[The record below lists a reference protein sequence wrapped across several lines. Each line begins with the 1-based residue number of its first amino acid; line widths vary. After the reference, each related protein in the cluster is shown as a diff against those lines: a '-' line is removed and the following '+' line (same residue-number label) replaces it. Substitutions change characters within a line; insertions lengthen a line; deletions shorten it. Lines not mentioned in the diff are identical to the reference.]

1 MRLYVEVARKTFARI
16 ATYRQAT
23 LAGVFTNT
31 VFGFVLAY
39 VLLAVYRE
47 RETVGG
53 FDAIDAVTFTFVAQ
67 GLLMV
72 VGIFGSADFP
82 ERITTGDVV
91 VDLQRPY
98 DQQAWWA
105 AVSYG
110 NAAYYAIFRG
120 IPPFVAG
127 AVVFDLRMPSF
138 PSFAAFVVSAF
149 LAVGACFAW
158 TYLLQLSAFWLM
170 DYRGPNQ
177 IGSFVAQ
184 FFAGVFIPI
193 VFFPSWLETTA
204 RATPFPSMMQLPI
217 EVWLGRH
224 QDAAL
229 LGVFA
234 QQVFWIGVLVVAGRY
249 VMSRA
254 VGRVVV
260 QGG

>member
-1 MRLYVEVARKTFARI
+1 MRLYFEVARKTFARI

-39 VLLAVYRE
+39 VLLAVYQE

-53 FDAIDAVTFTFVAQ
+53 FDATDAVTFTFVGQ

-72 VGIFGSADFP
+72 VGIFGSTDIA
-82 ERITTGDVV
+82 ERIRTGDVV

-120 IPPFVAG
+120 IPPFVIG
-127 AVVFDLRMPSF
+127 AIVFDLRTPSS
-138 PSFAAFVVSAF
+138 PNFAAFVVSVWLA
-149 LAVGACFAW
+149 LAVCFAW
-158 TYLLQLSAFWLM
+158 TYMLQLSAFWLM
-170 DYRGPNQ
+170 DFRGPYQ
-177 IGSFVAQ
+177 IGIFVAQ
-184 FFAGVFIPI
+184 FFSGALIPI
-193 VFFPSWLETTA
+193 VFFPSWLETTT
-204 RATPFPSMMQLPI
+204 RALPFPSMMQLPI
-217 EVWLGRH
+217 EVWLGRYH
-224 QDAAL
+224 DAAL

-234 QQVFWIGVLVVAGRY
+234 QQVLWACFLIVAGRFI
-249 VMSRA
+249 MSRA
-254 VGRVVV
+254 VGRIVV

>member
-1 MRLYVEVARKTFARI
+1 MRLYFEVARKTFARI

-47 RETVGG
+47 RESVGG
-53 FDAIDAVTFTFVAQ
+53 FDSIDAVTFTFVAQ

-72 VGIFGSADFP
+72 VGVFGSAAIA
-82 ERITTGDVV
+82 ERIMTGDVV

-110 NAAYYAIFRG
+110 SSAYYAIFRG
-120 IPPFVAG
+120 IPPFLAG
-127 AVVFDLRMPSF
+127 AIVFDLRIPSLPDF
-138 PSFAAFVVSAF
+138 GAFVVSVF

-158 TYLLQLSAFWLM
+158 IYILQLSAFWLM
-170 DYRGPNQ
+170 DYRGPFQ
-177 IGSFVAQ
+177 IGIFVAQ
-184 FFAGVFIPI
+184 FFAGVFVPI
-193 VFFPSWLETTA
+193 VFFPSWLETMA

-224 QDAAL
+224 RGAAL
-229 LGVFA
+229 AGVFA
-234 QQVFWIGVLVVAGRY
+234 QQMFWIGVLVVVGRL

-254 VGRVVV
+254 VRRVVV